1 MSTLDKYKKPYLI
14 LFNSITDTIKNLENT
29 IIELDMQDTIL
40 KVLEN
45 EIKTLKSAQANAEEA
60 FISI

>member
-1 MSTLDKYKKPYLI
+1 MDEYKKPYLI

-40 KVLEN
+40 KALEN

>member
-1 MSTLDKYKKPYLI
+1 MDEYKKPYLI
-14 LFNSITDTIKNLENT
+14 LFNSITYTIKNLENI

>member
-1 MSTLDKYKKPYLI
+1 MDEYKKPYLI